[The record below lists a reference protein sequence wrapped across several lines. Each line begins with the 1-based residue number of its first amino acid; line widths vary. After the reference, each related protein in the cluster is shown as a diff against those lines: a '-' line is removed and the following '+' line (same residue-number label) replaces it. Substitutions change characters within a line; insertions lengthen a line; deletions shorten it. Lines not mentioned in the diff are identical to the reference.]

1 MIKVITLCYNYIFL
15 IYYSVVADV
24 LKHHLIYDITGISLP
39 LPFFVIIL
47 NNIKIF
53 RKLFFLIKSYDIME
67 VQMKRRKSIW

>member
-1 MIKVITLCYNYIFL
+1 MVKFITLCYNYIFL

-24 LKHHLIYDITGISLP
+24 LKHHLTKDITGISLP